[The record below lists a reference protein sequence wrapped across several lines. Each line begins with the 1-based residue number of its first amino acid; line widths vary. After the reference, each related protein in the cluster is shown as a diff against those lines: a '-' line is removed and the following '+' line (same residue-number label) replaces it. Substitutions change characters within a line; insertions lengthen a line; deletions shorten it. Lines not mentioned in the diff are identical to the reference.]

1 MTNTTTFQ
9 TADRALQYS
18 AELPTPENISVKP
31 VAEAVDRFMTADDRL
46 RRLRREVTVLDSAIA
61 QAIKADKR
69 RAQIAVE
76 DGAETIEN
84 PTELEDLARQAL
96 TKARAALPATEELA
110 LKAFHGVET
119 AVAENRV
126 EWAASSARDLDA
138 ALNSLASVLKTV
150 ETIAAKVDQA
160 YGVTPLALGGVRYT
174 NVGGHILSVRDT
186 EAALQINSA
195 VGGLQKAAALVH
207 ERIGL
212 AKSAATAKA
221 DAE

>member
-61 QAIKADKR
+61 QAIQADKR

-96 TKARAALPATEELA
+96 AKARAAVPATEELA

-126 EWAASSARDLDA
+126 EWATSSARDLDA

-160 YGVTPLALGGVRYT
+160 YGVTPLALEGVRYT
-174 NVGGHILSVRDT
+174 NTGGHILSVRDT
-186 EAALQINSA
+186 EAAVQINSA
-195 VGGLQKAAALVH
+195 VSGLQKAAALVH

-212 AKSAATAKA
+212 AKDAAVKKA